1 MNTIHTTVSVI
12 KNYVMMWSIEEKLKL
27 ENLKLIIWGEHT
39 LVCIL
44 LYTTITL
51 VFLCKIL
58 LVKAQPNLL

>member
-12 KNYVMMWSIEEKLKL
+12 KNYVMIWSIEEKLKP
-27 ENLKLIIWGEHT
+27 ENLELIIWGKHT

-44 LYTTITL
+44 LYTAIAL

-58 LVKAQPNLL
+58 LVKAHPNLL